1 MFNLS
6 ASYQRKMQPR
16 PGEQLPDA
24 SFKKFGGVC
33 LTNPT
38 PYSKKLVI
46 FKIGILTSPIL
57 STLGLGG
64 TNGNY

>member
-6 ASYQRKMQPR
+6 ASYQRKMQTR
-16 PGEQLPDA
+16 PGEKLPDA
-24 SFKKFGGVC
+24 SFKKLGGVC

-46 FKIGILTSPIL
+46 FKNSISLLTNINHF
-57 STLGLGG
+57 GLRG
-64 TNGNY
+64 THGNY